1 LEGHYNITE
10 VDLNAGEPLLPKANA
25 RKFVN
30 QCGVVVRDKV
40 LINIREWKER
50 KDAPMI
56 PFVSNLEKQL
66 MWDAITEHFTLP
78 EGANVELV
86 KSWVLKKMATQ
97 FQTWKK
103 KLYNEFVKKNLIPF
117 DENRPYKK
125 LRDQWPEFVRYNT
138 SK

>member
-10 VDLNAGEPLLPKANA
+10 VDPNTGEPLLPKANA

-30 QCGVVVRDKV
+30 QCGVVFRDRV
-40 LINIREWKER
+40 LINIRDWKER

-66 MWDAITEHFTLP
+66 LWDAITEHFTLP

-97 FQTWKK
+97 LQT
-103 KLYNEFVKKNLIPF
+103 
-117 DENRPYKK
+117 
-125 LRDQWPEFVRYNT
+125 
-138 SK
+138 